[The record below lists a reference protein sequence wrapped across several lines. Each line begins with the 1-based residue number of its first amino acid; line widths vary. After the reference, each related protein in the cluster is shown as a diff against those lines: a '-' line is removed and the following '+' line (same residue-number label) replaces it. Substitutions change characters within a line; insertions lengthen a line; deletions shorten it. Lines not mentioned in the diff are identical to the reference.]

1 MLSLK
6 ILAVHHF
13 RKNRR
18 KRGEKKN
25 TTKTVAC
32 FLPVGMIETR
42 KFSAQ
47 KTIAGVG
54 MDAGVFFLGGVVLS

>member
-1 MLSLK
+1 
-6 ILAVHHF
+6 
-13 RKNRR
+13 
-18 KRGEKKN
+18 
-25 TTKTVAC
+25 
-32 FLPVGMIETR
+32 MIETR